1 MHAPHLLRG
10 LGIAVIV
17 SAVLTLS
24 ACGISYDVTIHDDDT
39 LDQTILIWDS
49 GGVMGKSDCSAEG
62 MGASGATAPAGADI
76 TYTFTD
82 HNGDP
87 ACRISARGIPVSEFS
102 GSNNSMSITH
112 NDGKFDVTVP
122 SGDASAKAL
131 YDDSDSSYSVTF
143 PGKVI
148 KASGNATIDG
158 NTVTWNNYLEENGD
172 LHAVGK
178 DSPDRP
184 WTWVAIGVAVV
195 AVVGGSIVL
204 TLALTTRGK
213 RPPAQPGVPGLEY
226 AQPAQPAPG
235 AHGHVPPAQP
245 DYGQFQTPAQPA
257 AGYAGPWTPQ
267 PGGQG
272 APGYVQPGQPDYP
285 QPGGQGAPGYVQ
297 PGPPDYPQPGGQ
309 GAPGYGPYG
318 PYSNG
323 QF

>member
-195 AVVGGSIVL
+195 AVVVSLAVWVSGSYPATWQLFLAQASVFLGIAWSVFQVL
-204 TLALTTRGK
+204 SAVKINGVSLINWAGALTPGGETVDEVRKYTDLNNFLASRDATRGSGGD
-213 RPPAQPGVPGLEY
+213 RAQ
-226 AQPAQPAPG
+226 
-235 AHGHVPPAQP
+235 
-245 DYGQFQTPAQPA
+245 
-257 AGYAGPWTPQ
+257 
-267 PGGQG
+267 
-272 APGYVQPGQPDYP
+272 
-285 QPGGQGAPGYVQ
+285 
-297 PGPPDYPQPGGQ
+297 
-309 GAPGYGPYG
+309 
-318 PYSNG
+318 
-323 QF
+323 

>member
-10 LGIAVIV
+10 LGVAVIV
-17 SAVLTLS
+17 SAVLALS

-87 ACRISARGIPVSEFS
+87 ACQISARGIPVSEFS

-122 SGDASAKAL
+122 LGDASAKAL
-131 YDDSDSSYSVTF
+131 YNDSDSSYSVTF

-213 RPPAQPGVPGLEY
+213 KP
-226 AQPAQPAPG
+226 
-235 AHGHVPPAQP
+235 
-245 DYGQFQTPAQPA
+245 PAQPA

-272 APGYVQPGQPDYP
+272 APGYVQPGPPDYP